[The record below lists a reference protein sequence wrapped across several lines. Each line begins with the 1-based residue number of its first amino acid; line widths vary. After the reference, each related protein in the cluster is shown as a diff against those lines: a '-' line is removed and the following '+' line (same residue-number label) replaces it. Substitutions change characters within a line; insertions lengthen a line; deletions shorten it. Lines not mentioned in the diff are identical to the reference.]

1 MTARAIDV
9 APPLPTPGAP
19 EKQAVRTMFDRIARR
34 YDLLN
39 RVLSFGIDRGW
50 RRAAVAYLDAPPDA
64 RILDLCTGTAD
75 LLLEAIAG
83 IATRRGVGVDFSL
96 QMLQRARAKLEGH
109 ALLHRAAVALGDA
122 ERLPLGERQFDGA
135 LIAFGIRS
143 VPDPEA
149 ALAEICRVLKPGGR
163 LVVLEFSTPTGPMGF
178 LYRLYSRHVLPR
190 VGGLISGDAGAY
202 RYLPASIERFPK
214 PAEFAATLE
223 RAGFTSVSYRPLT
236 GRGQAATGSTK
247 SAIVTLVVSRR

>member
-1 MTARAIDV
+1 MTARALPV

-39 RVLSFGIDRGW
+39 RVLSFGIDQGW
-50 RRAAVAYLDAPPDA
+50 RRAAVAYLDAPRQA

-75 LLLEAIAG
+75 LLLEAIAHEPL
-83 IATRRGVGVDFSL
+83 RRGIGVDFSL
-96 QMLQRARAKLEGH
+96 PMLRRARAKLDAQGML
-109 ALLHRAAVALGDA
+109 ARAAILAGDA
-122 ERLPLGERQFDGA
+122 ERLPLRERRFDGA

-143 VPDPEA
+143 VPDTEA
-149 ALAEICRVLKPGGR
+149 ALREILRVLVPGGR
-163 LVVLEFSTPTGPMGF
+163 LVVLEFSSPPGMLGG

-190 VGGLISGDAGAY
+190 IGGLISGDRGAY
-202 RYLPASIERFPK
+202 AYLPASIERFPQ

-223 RAGFTSVSYRPLT
+223 RAGFARVSHRPLT
-236 GRGQAATGSTK
+236 FGVAQLHRGERPA
-247 SAIVTLVVSRR
+247 